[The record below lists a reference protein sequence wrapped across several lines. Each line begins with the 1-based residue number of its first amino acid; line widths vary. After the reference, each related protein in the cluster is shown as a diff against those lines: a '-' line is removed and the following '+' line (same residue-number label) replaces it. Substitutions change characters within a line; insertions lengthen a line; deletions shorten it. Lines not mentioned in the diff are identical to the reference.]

1 MVAKAAWVAGR
12 GTFTLDNPKDPYD
25 PTMGAITHHNGTP
38 ESSHI
43 VSEKDQRV
51 LNANDLSSG
60 RAAKEHVTVENFMNV
75 VSMANTAQVERSAEG
90 SWSVKGDPTEIALQV
105 FASRF
110 NWNRKRLVD
119 ETNQWKLVAEYPFD
133 SDVKRMS
140 VIYSRK
146 TDAGEEESW
155 VFSKGAVERL
165 LPLCTH
171 IQCSDGDSVTQM
183 GPEWNTAIMKNVDY
197 LANQGLRVLCLASAA
212 RIGMQKGGNVE
223 DLKREDIEQG
233 LTFRGLVG
241 IYDPPRPESA
251 GAVAACKKAHI
262 TVHMLTGDHPGT
274 AAAIAK
280 QVGIIPFNPQPSLV
294 MTASEFDK
302 LSDDQVDALRSLPRV
317 IARCTPQTKVRMI
330 DALHRRKRFAAM
342 TGDGVNDSPSLVRA
356 DVGIAMV
363 CFSTSDV
370 LFRIGT
376 LFFPVDHPNHP
387 LRQRLLLTSFCR
399 AKLAVMLPRTLRILS
414 LRMTT
419 LPRY

>member
-1 MVAKAAWVAGR
+1 MLLAVSSFQRLRDNDTNFSLSGTLTQGRMVAKAAWVAGR
-12 GTFTLDNPKDPYD
+12 GTLTLDNPKDPYD
-25 PTMGAITHHNGTP
+25 PTMGAITYYNAAP
-38 ESSHI
+38 ESSHS

-51 LNANDLSSG
+51 LDSSQLSSG
-60 RAAKEHVTVENFMNV
+60 AAAKEHSGVENFMNV

-119 ETNQWKLVAEYPFD
+119 ETNEWSLVAEYPFD

-140 VIYSRK
+140 VIYNK
-146 TDAGEEESW
+146 KLAAGDVQSW

-171 IQCSDGDSVTQM
+171 IQATDGDSATQM
-183 GPEWNTAIMKNVDY
+183 GPDSTEAIMKNVDY
-197 LANQGLRVLCLASAA
+197 LANQGLRVLCLASTTRTGQEGELA
-212 RIGMQKGGNVE
+212 N
-223 DLKREDIEQG
+223 LKREEVEQG
-233 LTFRGLVG
+233 LTFRGLIG

-280 QVGIIPFNPQPSLV
+280 QVGIIPFNPQPALV
-294 MTASEFDK
+294 MTASQFDK
-302 LSDDQVDALRSLPRV
+302 LSDEQVDALPSLPRV

-363 CFSTSDV
+363 CSLMSM
-370 LFRIGT
+370 L
-376 LFFPVDHPNHP
+376 LYPV
-387 LRQRLLLTSFCR
+387 
-399 AKLAVMLPRTLRILS
+399 ALP
-414 LRMTT
+414 
-419 LPRY
+419 